1 MTENQ
6 EIPDIFKN
14 LEPRKNNQEVERL
27 EEQANQVIHN
37 LTETYIENAQTQ
49 LHDLERYIAEIRQL
63 TGQAQAQLI
72 KENLFRTAHDMK
84 GQGATFGYPLL
95 TRLGAK
101 ICDRIRNRNEWNK
114 HDLNE
119 FESDIADIKTVLQ
132 FPPNS
137 ENNTLKAIEQ
147 RLDNLKD

>member
-27 EEQANQVIHN
+27 EKQANQVIRN
-37 LTETYIENAQTQ
+37 LTETYIENAQIQ